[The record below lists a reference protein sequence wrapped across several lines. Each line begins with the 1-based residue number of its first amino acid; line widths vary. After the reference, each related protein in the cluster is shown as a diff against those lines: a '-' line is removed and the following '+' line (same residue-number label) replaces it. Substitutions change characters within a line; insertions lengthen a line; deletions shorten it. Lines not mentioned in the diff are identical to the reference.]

1 MRSNVLCIVQARMNS
16 SRLPGKVLKKIGD
29 KYLIEIMLKRLEQ
42 SKMVSEIVVAIS
54 NSKGDDILEK
64 NKKIWF

>member
-54 NSKGDDILEK
+54 NSKDDDILEK

>member
-1 MRSNVLCIVQARMNS
+1 
-16 SRLPGKVLKKIGD
+16 
-29 KYLIEIMLKRLEQ
+29 MLKRLEQ

-54 NSKGDDILEK
+54 NSKDDDILEKK